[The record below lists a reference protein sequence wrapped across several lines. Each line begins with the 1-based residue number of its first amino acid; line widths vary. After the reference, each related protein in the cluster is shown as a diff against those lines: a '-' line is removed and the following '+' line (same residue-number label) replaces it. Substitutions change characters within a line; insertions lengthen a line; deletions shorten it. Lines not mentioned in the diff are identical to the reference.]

1 MKVSHEQIEA
11 TMVELIASL
20 PPGKGVDPTEI
31 ARAIAGSD
39 EKVWRLL
46 MVPIRAVA
54 VKLADDGRASILRKS
69 RVVDPHDFKGVYRIG
84 AAAAAEGIAEAD
96 AT

>member
-11 TMVELIASL
+11 TLVGLLAAL
-20 PPGKGVDPTEI
+20 PPGKSLDPTEL
-31 ARAIAGSD
+31 ARAIAGND

-54 VKLADDGRASILRKS
+54 IRLADDGRAAILRKG
-69 RVVDPHDFKGVYRIG
+69 RPVDPHDFKGVYRIG
-84 AAAAAEGIAEAD
+84 AASPAEGRDSPD
-96 AT
+96 AG

>member
-20 PPGKGVDPTEI
+20 PTGKGVDPTEV

-54 VKLADDGRASILRKS
+54 VKLADNGRASILRKG
-69 RVVDPHDFKGVYRIG
+69 RIVDPHDFKGVYRIG
-84 AAAAAEGIAEAD
+84 AAAVGESATEAD